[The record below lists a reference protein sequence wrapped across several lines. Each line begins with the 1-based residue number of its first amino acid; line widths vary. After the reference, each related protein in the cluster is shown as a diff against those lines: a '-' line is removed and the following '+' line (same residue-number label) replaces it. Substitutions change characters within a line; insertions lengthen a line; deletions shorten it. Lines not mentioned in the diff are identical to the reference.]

1 MTPDMQIQ
9 LESSTRDD
17 VMCGPQD
24 GEDPKKRVDRE
35 LRELLEEIRVALPGV
50 ELLFGFLLILPFS
63 DKFGDLGEVQRAVYL
78 AGLVATAAASALFIA
93 PTAQHRLGF
102 RVVNKE
108 RLLIRTN
115 RLVIAGLVLV
125 SFAISLAVYLVVWVV
140 LNPTWAW
147 LIAAPITAWFIGW
160 WFLMPHALLR
170 RRSSGVTFES
180 RA

>member
-1 MTPDMQIQ
+1 MQIQ
-9 LESSTRDD
+9 VENTTRDE

-63 DKFGDLGEVQRAVYL
+63 DRFGELADIQGGIYL

-102 RVVNKE
+102 RTVNKE

-115 RLVIAGLVLV
+115 RLVIGGLVLV
-125 SFAISLAVYLVVWVV
+125 SFAIALSVYLVVWVV
-140 LNPTWAW
+140 LDPTWAW

-160 WFLMPHALLR
+160 WFLMPRALLR
-170 RRSSGVTFES
+170 RRRSEITFES